1 MELMASLIK
10 LEPPPASEPLSV
22 PLPGAVVVVLSE
34 PVLGGAD
41 GVADGLGLLF
51 F

>member
-1 MELMASLIK
+1 MELMASLMK

-22 PLPGAVVVVLSE
+22 PLPGEVVVRLSE
-34 PVLGGAD
+34 FVLGVAD